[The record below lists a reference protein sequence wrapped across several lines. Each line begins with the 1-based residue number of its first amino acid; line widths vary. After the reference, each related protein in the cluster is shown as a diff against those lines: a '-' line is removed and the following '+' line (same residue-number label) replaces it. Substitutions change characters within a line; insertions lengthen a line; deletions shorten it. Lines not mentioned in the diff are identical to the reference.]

1 MKQTYQEHMSGP
13 QPIPRVPLRLH
24 SLQHV
29 TFEDLAAIAPWA
41 QARGGRCTTTRLFA
55 GEPLPDLEA
64 IDWLVVMGGPM
75 NIHDEERYPWLTAEK
90 RFIDR
95 ALAAGKT
102 VLGICLGAQL
112 IAHVLGAKVVRG
124 AHPEIGWFP
133 VVKDPEADQAAVG
146 RALPDTFTA
155 FHWHGDT
162 FELPRGAVSLGS
174 SAACACQGFIHAE
187 RVLGLQFHL
196 ETTALSATALIRHC
210 ADEIGDG
217 PYEQSATEML
227 ADAQRFEALNTC
239 LVSVL
244 DTLAGPLDGH

>member
-1 MKQTYQEHMSGP
+1 MKPTRHELTSGP
-13 QPIPRVPLRLH
+13 QPIPGAALRLH

-29 TFEDLAAIAPWA
+29 AFEDLAAIAPWTL
-41 QARGGRCTTTRLFA
+41 ARGGRCTTTRLFA
-55 GEPLPDLEA
+55 GDPLPDLA
-64 IDWLVVMGGPM
+64 SIDWLVVMGGPM
-75 NIHDEERYPWLTAEK
+75 NVHDEERYPWLAAEK

-112 IAHVLGAKVVRG
+112 IAAVLGAEVVRG
-124 AHPEIGWFP
+124 THPEIGWFP
-133 VVKDPEADQAAVG
+133 VVKAPEADQTAVG
-146 RALPDTFTA
+146 RALPDTFSA

-187 RVLGLQFHL
+187 RVVALQFHL
-196 ETTALSATALIRHC
+196 ETTAHSAAALIRHC
-210 ADEIGDG
+210 ADEIGKG

-227 ADAQRFEALNTC
+227 ADSRRFETLNAC

-244 DTLAGPLDGH
+244 DTLAGDGR